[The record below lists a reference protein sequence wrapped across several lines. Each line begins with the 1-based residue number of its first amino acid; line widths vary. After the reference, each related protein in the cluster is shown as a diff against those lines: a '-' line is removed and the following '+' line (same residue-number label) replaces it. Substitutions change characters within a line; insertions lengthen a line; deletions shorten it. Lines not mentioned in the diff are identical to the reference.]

1 MSESAS
7 SGRGIAIAV
16 RRSLLAGSVS
26 SKSGKYR
33 DWRAKE
39 SDGCSCSCSEERR
52 ETGVGSVSVVASG
65 DGEDGSAVCMACR
78 STEPRGGEENDTGTT
93 RWPGYGTDL
102 LDSSDEVR
110 ECDTGTNF
118 PEVVLDREGYVE
130 TFGRDE
136 MDGEVGVTRPEIFP
150 VD

>member
-1 MSESAS
+1 MSESPS

-16 RRSLLAGSVS
+16 RRSLLEGSVS

-39 SDGCSCSCSEERR
+39 ADSCSSSRSEGRR

-78 STEPRGGEENDTGTT
+78 STEPRGGEENGTGTT

-102 LDSSDEVR
+102 LDSPDEVR
-110 ECDTGTNF
+110 ECDTAGTNF

-130 TFGRDE
+130 TFGRD
-136 MDGEVGVTRPEIFP
+136 GEVGVTRPETFP